1 MKLNLILPTYNRC
14 AQLPRVFE
22 SIRDAT
28 IPPALDVQV
37 LVVDNNS
44 TDQTRPAVEAEMSH
58 WGGRMTYLLET
69 QQGKSFALNAAI
81 QQTSGELIGI
91 FDDDQEMDA
100 NWFNAIAAAFE
111 TPEIDFISGPVKP
124 CWDYVAVPAWLPQ
137 TYRAVIGWVDGGDQL
152 REFGK
157 DYAGIMTGGNS
168 VLRRTVVE
176 RIGLYDTRLGRT
188 NKNLIGG
195 EDQDFHE
202 RMMAAGCRGQYRP
215 DLVMHFQVASQRLTK
230 AYYRNWCHWNAVSL
244 GVMERARPKPMPYF
258 LGVPRYMFAHAVT
271 GLLQQI
277 KAPFTNPNPSALF
290 THELAVRHW
299 LGYFYGKHF
308 FSG

>member
-1 MKLNLILPTYNRC
+1 MQLDLILPTYNRC
-14 AQLPRVFE
+14 TQLPRVFE
-22 SIRDAT
+22 SIRDAM
-28 IPPALDVQV
+28 IPADLNVQV
-37 LVVDNNS
+37 LVVDNHS
-44 TDQTRPAVEAEMSH
+44 TDQTAHVVADETRL
-58 WGGRMTYLLET
+58 WGGRMRYLLEP
-69 QQGKSFALNAAI
+69 QQGKSFALNTAI
-81 QQTSGELIGI
+81 QRTSGELIGI

-100 NWFNAIAAAFE
+100 GWFNALAEAFKQTE
-111 TPEIDFISGPVKP
+111 LDFISGPVKP
-124 CWDYVAVPAWLPQ
+124 RWDFVAVPAWLPQ
-137 TYRAVIGWVDGGDQL
+137 SYRAVIGWVDGGDQM

-157 DYAGIMTGGNS
+157 DYEGIMTGGNS
-168 VLRRTVVE
+168 VFRRSVVD

-188 NKNLIGG
+188 NTNLIGG

-215 DLVMHFQVASQRLTK
+215 DLIMHFQVAAQRLTK

-244 GVMERARPKPMPYF
+244 GVMDRARPKPMPYF

-271 GLLQQI
+271 GLLEQL
-277 KAPFTNPNPSALF
+277 KAPFTQSNPSALF

-308 FSG
+308 FKK